1 MAKARLLCVDC
12 FDSLEKVVAPQMNMF
27 YCKNIK
33 CRRFGVLT
41 IGGLLGSICDKSI
54 IIEGEEETVET

>member
-1 MAKARLLCVDC
+1 MAKTRLLCVD
-12 FDSLEKVVAPQMNMF
+12 SYEGLEKVVTPQMNMF

-41 IGGLLGSICDKSI
+41 IGGLLDSICDKRL
-54 IIEGEEETVET
+54 IIEDEEKTGEM